1 MKIDHFQYVFSCVG
15 GRRVDYHAGKYTQMT
30 LVLNATKLTKLEM
43 TGPFMV
49 MNGVNV
55 KSQLLKTAKSCGDH

>member
-1 MKIDHFQYVFSCVG
+1 
-15 GRRVDYHAGKYTQMT
+15 MT

-43 TGPFMV
+43 TGPFTV

-55 KSQLLKTAKSCGDH
+55 KLQLLKTATKVVVITEVVDISST

>member
-1 MKIDHFQYVFSCVG
+1 
-15 GRRVDYHAGKYTQMT
+15 MT
-30 LVLNATKLTKLEM
+30 FVLNATKLTKLEM

-55 KSQLLKTAKSCGDH
+55 KLQLLKTAKSCGDH